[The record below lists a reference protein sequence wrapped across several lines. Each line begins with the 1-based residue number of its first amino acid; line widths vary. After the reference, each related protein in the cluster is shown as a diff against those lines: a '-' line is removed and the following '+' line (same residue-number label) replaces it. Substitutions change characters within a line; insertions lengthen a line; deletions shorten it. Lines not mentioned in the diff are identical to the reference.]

1 MYVCSIID
9 SKIPLFPFYKDLE
22 VAAHIPDSQ
31 SAGQI
36 KKTRYR
42 YQSPPNRNLQ
52 TTTTTTTSSNL
63 IQPKRH
69 RPNPTQSKKKKQH
82 MFKPPKMPSQTL
94 PPPLTLIVA
103 TTPVRTPTQTHPR
116 LGIGLNGSM
125 PWPRIKADMSFFAR
139 VTTRPPPAA
148 KPGTTNA
155 MIMGRKT
162 YDSVPEK
169 LRPLGKRVSVVVSR
183 DEGGS
188 VRERVRRELEG
199 KRKKERDAAVAKG
212 ETQDVTGTDAFVS
225 SGFEDAVKELEEG
238 SYGKEGKLGGIF
250 VIGGG
255 EIYSS
260 ALKGAADRRV
270 RIVMTNIIKKAGGEA
285 GEGYECDTFFPVD
298 DFRAENGWRTASAEE
313 VSEWV
318 GEKVTGEW
326 RDEGEVSIQMVGYE
340 RV

>member
-199 KRKKERDAAVAKG
+199 KRQKERDAAVAKG

-238 SYGKEGKLGGIF
+238 SYGKEGKLGGI
-250 VIGGG
+250 
-255 EIYSS
+255 
-260 ALKGAADRRV
+260 L
-270 RIVMTNIIKKAGGEA
+270 
-285 GEGYECDTFFPVD
+285 
-298 DFRAENGWRTASAEE
+298 
-313 VSEWV
+313 
-318 GEKVTGEW
+318 
-326 RDEGEVSIQMVGYE
+326 
-340 RV
+340 

>member
-1 MYVCSIID
+1 
-9 SKIPLFPFYKDLE
+9 
-22 VAAHIPDSQ
+22 
-31 SAGQI
+31 
-36 KKTRYR
+36 
-42 YQSPPNRNLQ
+42 
-52 TTTTTTTSSNL
+52 
-63 IQPKRH
+63 
-69 RPNPTQSKKKKQH
+69 
-82 MFKPPKMPSQTL
+82 MFKPPKMPPQT
-94 PPPLTLIVA
+94 PTPPLTLIVA
-103 TTPVRTPTQTHPR
+103 TTHVRTPTQTHPR
-116 LGIGLNGSM
+116 LGIGLHGSM

-139 VTTRPPPAA
+139 VTTRLPPAA
-148 KPGTTNA
+148 KPGTINA

-199 KRKKERDAAVAKG
+199 KRERERSAAVAKG
-212 ETQDVTGTDAFVS
+212 ETQDVTGTGAFVS
-225 SGFEDAVKELEEG
+225 SGFEDAVREFEEG
-238 SYGKEGKLGGIF
+238 WYGKEGKLGGIF

-260 ALKGAADRRV
+260 ALKSAADRTV
-270 RIVMTNIIKKAGGEA
+270 RIVMTNIKKISTTEGGE
-285 GEGYECDTFFPVD
+285 EGYECDTFFPVD
-298 DFRAENGWRTASAEE
+298 DFRPENGWRTASAEE